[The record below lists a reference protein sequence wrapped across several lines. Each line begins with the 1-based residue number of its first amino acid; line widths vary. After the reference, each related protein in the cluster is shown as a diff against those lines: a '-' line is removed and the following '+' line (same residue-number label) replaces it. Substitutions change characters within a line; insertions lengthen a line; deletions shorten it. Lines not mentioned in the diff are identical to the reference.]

1 MKAILTLL
9 CALLITTVQAKE
21 VRYELNVGYKT
32 VNFSGKTVQAM
43 AINNSIPGPLLEF
56 NQGDTAIIKVTNHTN
71 DDASIHWHGLLLPQ
85 AQDGVP
91 YLTYFP
97 IKAGT
102 TFEYQFELSH
112 AGTYWYHSHTRI
124 DEQRGQYGAIV
135 VHPKGGYKDKFD
147 HDVLVQLSD
156 WTDEDPLDV
165 LKNLKKDGD
174 WYAYKKNSVISIKGY
189 LQNSGLD
196 AWISNRWQR
205 MEGMDVSDV
214 GYDAFLANGQTSLNL
229 VPTAQAGD
237 RVRVRIINSGA
248 SSYFDIQQ
256 NSGPFEIVAADGV
269 DVQPVTVNEFRMG
282 MAETYDVIVTI
293 PDSGAYQFAANSMD
307 GTGGVKVTL
316 GSGNAESAPDPV
328 RPNVFAKMSHGDDH
342 SMHNMGQ
349 EPQDTSQHQSHEN
362 HHNGHNHHQM
372 MEMDEEPDAEK
383 LDYSLLKVRQP
394 VTYEGELQEFTLKL
408 TGDMESY
415 NWSFNNTPLSA
426 ADVIKI
432 NRGQVV
438 RFHFQN
444 ESMMHH
450 PLHLHGHFFKVIS
463 GNGEY
468 DVLKHTVD
476 VPPMGNVTI
485 EFAANEYKDWFF
497 HCHNLYHAKT
507 GMARVVRYSD
517 YSGNPDFVK
526 AKMQSDEIMDFDWY
540 GRADLALFSSHAEIM
555 YRYSNAK
562 HIIELEAVKH
572 FSQESGSQYELESEV
587 ELAAHYNYKHSRWL
601 RSFIGARR
609 MDGENEILLG
619 VKYVLPFS
627 IDTSLWITDEG
638 EVNAEIE
645 TEFQLTERIGI
656 ELNASTESEWDA
668 TLEYRSS
675 PNWSMAINAN
685 QTSGLGVGLTATF

>member
-1 MKAILTLL
+1 M
-9 CALLITTVQAKE
+9 
-21 VRYELNVGYKT
+21 
-32 VNFSGKTVQAM
+32 
-43 AINNSIPGPLLEF
+43 
-56 NQGDTAIIKVTNHTN
+56 
-71 DDASIHWHGLLLPQ
+71 
-85 AQDGVP
+85 
-91 YLTYFP
+91 
-97 IKAGT
+97 
-102 TFEYQFELSH
+102 
-112 AGTYWYHSHTRI
+112 
-124 DEQRGQYGAIV
+124 
-135 VHPKGGYKDKFD
+135 
-147 HDVLVQLSD
+147 
-156 WTDEDPLDV
+156 
-165 LKNLKKDGD
+165 
-174 WYAYKKNSVISIKGY
+174 ISIKGY
-189 LQNSGLD
+189 LQNSNLD
-196 AWISNRWQR
+196 AWLSNRWQR

-214 GYDAFLANGQTSLNL
+214 GYDAFLANGQTSLEL
-229 VPTAQAGD
+229 VPTAKAGD
-237 RVRVRIINSGA
+237 RVRVRIVNSGA

-256 NSGPFEIVAADGV
+256 NSGAFEIVAADGV

-293 PDSGAYQFAANSMD
+293 PDSGVYQFAANSMD

-316 GSGNAESAPDPV
+316 GSGNSGSSPDPV
-328 RPNVFAKMSHGDDH
+328 RPNVFAKMSHGNDHQGHSQQEQAEQPEQHKSKEPQGEDHAMHAMH
-342 SMHNMGQ
+342 SMPKMAQ
-349 EPQDTSQHQSHEN
+349 EPPMSSQHQSHEN
-362 HHNGHNHHQM
+362 NHNHHQM
-372 MEMDEEPDAEK
+372 MEMDSEPDAQK

-394 VTYEGELQEFTLKL
+394 VTYDGELREFTLKL

-432 NRGQVV
+432 NRGEVV
-438 RFHFQN
+438 RFRFQN

-526 AKMQSDEIMDFDWY
+526 AKMQSNEIMDFDWY
-540 GRADLALFSSHAEIM
+540 GRTDLALFSSHAEVM

-562 HIIELEAVKH
+562 HIVEFEGVKH
-572 FSQESGSQYELESEV
+572 FSDESEL
-587 ELAAHYNYKHSRWL
+587 ELAAHYNYKLSRWL
-601 RSFIGARR
+601 RSFIGVRR
-609 MDGENEILLG
+609 MDDENEILLG
-619 VKYVLPFS
+619 FKYVLPFN
-627 IDTSLWITDEG
+627 IDTELWITNEG
-638 EVNAEIE
+638 KINAELE

-656 ELNASTESEWDA
+656 ELSTSTESEWDA

-675 PNWSMAINAN
+675 PSWSVAINAN
-685 QTSGLGVGLTATF
+685 QTSGVGVGLTATF